1 MTPKQ
6 LPNSTNSV
14 VFVTPDPT
22 SVSEVTQALAQLDHD
37 VIVVRDGYRAMN
49 LTSIKPY
56 NWKPSIFLVDLV
68 IPNES
73 GFVIAK
79 HLLEKYNDGKV
90 PVIIMTK
97 HYSGEDAMEAT
108 QVGALGLLQ
117 KPVNLS
123 DIKQLVE
130 KEKARR
136 AKSQI
141 AEMAFKINY

>member
-1 MTPKQ
+1 MPT
-6 LPNSTNSV
+6 STNSV

-22 SVSEVTQALAQLDHD
+22 SVTELTDALTELSYD
-37 VIVVRDGYRAMN
+37 VIIVKDGYRAIN
-49 LTSIKPY
+49 LSSIKPN
-56 NWKPSIFLVDLV
+56 NWKPSLFLVDLI

-97 HYSGEDAMEAT
+97 HYSGEDAMEAS

-117 KPVNLS
+117 KPVTLS
-123 DIKQLVE
+123 AMKELIE

-136 AKSQI
+136 AKSQL
-141 AEMAFKINY
+141 ADMTFKINY